1 MKRRWTITLLVILL
15 AAAGVGLFK
24 YWPRTIDDDQ
34 CSALYRS
41 YLHCPGIQSTYI
53 KGKRLND
60 TLRIDLTLL
69 QATPKDGRSCKKTS
83 TSPSPTVPP
92 PPCWNKATP
101 TSSSASSTTTANPK
115 PTPHAPTPST
125 SWPHHARCNASAYSM
140 PAPPNKSMPSSTTIS
155 TNCQHANQFAK
166 SLKSLS
172 VEKFIRLATY
182 QHPTYQHI
190 NTITR

>member
-41 YLHCPGIQSTYI
+41 YLHSPGIQSTYI

-69 QATPKDGRSCKKTS
+69 QATSPQGWEQLQKDFNIPQPDSATAALLEQGNPDLILSILNHDSQPEAGTPRTD
-83 TSPSPTVPP
+83 TVNGTIVWRVAPSL
-92 PPCWNKATP
+92 NI
-101 TSSSASSTTTANPK
+101 ASQDICFSYCRYLRKVWKIQCVHDIYCVVAFL
-115 PTPHAPTPST
+115 H
-125 SWPHHARCNASAYSM
+125 
-140 PAPPNKSMPSSTTIS
+140 
-155 TNCQHANQFAK
+155 
-166 SLKSLS
+166 
-172 VEKFIRLATY
+172 TY
-182 QHPTYQHI
+182 L
-190 NTITR
+190 

>member
-34 CSALYRS
+34 CSALYRN

-69 QATPKDGRSCKKTS
+69 QATTPQGWEQLQKDFNITQ
-83 TSPSPTVPP
+83 PD
-92 PPCWNKATP
+92 
-101 TSSSASSTTTANPK
+101 SATTALLDQGNPDIILSILNHDSQ
-115 PTPHAPTPST
+115 PEAGTPRTDTVNIMAASRSLQCISIFHACTPQQIDAIVDNHIDQLST
-125 SWPHHARCNASAYSM
+125 R
-140 PAPPNKSMPSSTTIS
+140 
-155 TNCQHANQFAK
+155 
-166 SLKSLS
+166 
-172 VEKFIRLATY
+172 
-182 QHPTYQHI
+182 
-190 NTITR
+190 